1 MAALVLVSGDFVHER
16 LHNVHL
22 GSDTPAHF
30 VQLRRVEVSEDVA
43 KEGRLAQAALAN
55 TQEVERLNVL
65 KGKCVGVLCNLAQ
78 VVGEMRRQ
86 CRDFA
91 RRRRCD

>member
-1 MAALVLVSGDFVHER
+1 MRGEAK
-16 LHNVHL
+16 HL
-22 GSDTPAHF
+22 
-30 VQLRRVEVSEDVA
+30 VQLRWVEVSEDVA

-55 TQEVERLNVL
+55 AQEVERLNVL
-65 KGKCVGVLCNLAQ
+65 KGKCVGVLCNLGQ

-91 RRRRCD
+91 